1 VSLRAQNRLWGRQ
14 VQPNSREN
22 PRYLKQASKRLAQM
36 SAGIIY
42 VISNPAMP
50 GIVKIG
56 ITNRDDIKQR
66 LRELFT
72 TSLPVPFEC
81 EYACKVNDVE
91 KVEKALHIAFQNNR
105 VNPQREFFKI
115 EPEQAIAVLKLLAV
129 EDITP
134 QVVRDYEHDLN
145 PSDAA
150 AGKKLKQQRRP
161 PLNFKEMNIP
171 IGSILKCTE
180 SDDEV
185 EVISERKVRYKG
197 EETSLTN
204 AIKTILKIDFA
215 IHPTRYWTY
224 NGKNLSEIYKETY
237 GDSIP

>member
-1 VSLRAQNRLWGRQ
+1 MSL
-14 VQPNSREN
+14 
-22 PRYLKQASKRLAQM
+22 
-36 SAGIIY
+36 GIIY

-56 ITNRDDIKQR
+56 ITNRDDIEQR

-81 EYACKVNDVE
+81 EYACKVTDVA
-91 KVEKALHIAFQNNR
+91 KVEKALHIAFQNSR

-134 QVVRDYEHDLN
+134 EVVKEYEHDLN
-145 PSDAA
+145 PADAA
-150 AGKKLKQQRRP
+150 AGQKLKQQRRP

-171 IGSILKCTE
+171 FGSILKCTE

-185 EVISERKVRYKG
+185 EVISERKVSYKG
-197 EETSLTN
+197 LETSLTHV
-204 AIKTILKIDFA
+204 IKTIFQIDFA
-215 IHPTRYWTY
+215 IQPTRYWTY
-224 NGKNLSEIYKETY
+224 NGKNLSDIYEETY
-237 GDSIP
+237 GNGNL

>member
-1 VSLRAQNRLWGRQ
+1 MSL
-14 VQPNSREN
+14 
-22 PRYLKQASKRLAQM
+22 
-36 SAGIIY
+36 GIIY

-56 ITNRDDIKQR
+56 ITNRDDIEQR

-81 EYACKVNDVE
+81 EYACKVTDVAR
-91 KVEKALHIAFQNNR
+91 VEKALHIAFQNSR

-134 QVVRDYEHDLN
+134 EVVKEYEHDLN
-145 PSDAA
+145 PADSA

-171 IGSILKCTE
+171 LGSKLKCTE
-180 SDDEV
+180 GDDEV
-185 EVISERKVRYKG
+185 EVISERKVSYKG
-197 EETSLTN
+197 LETSLTHV
-204 AIKTILKIDFA
+204 IKTIFQIDFA
-215 IHPTRYWTY
+215 IQPTRYWTY
-224 NGKNLSEIYKETY
+224 NGKNLSDIYEETY
-237 GDSIP
+237 GNGNL